1 MKLQGHN
8 FSSDMSDFRR
18 ALPKQ
23 NNGFLY
29 ALDDELDELILE
41 TDSDELRNAAAKL
54 RKLIKS
60 ELKVRDDIA
69 HLPSNNPV
77 H

>member
-8 FSSDMSDFRR
+8 FSSDMQDFRR
-18 ALPKQ
+18 AIPTQ

-29 ALDDELDELILE
+29 ALRDELDELILE
-41 TDSDELRNAAAKL
+41 TDSDEMRNAAAKL
-54 RKLIKS
+54 RKLLNS
-60 ELKVRDDIA
+60 ELQVRDDIA